1 MIILRRE
8 MVNDDDYIET
18 TMKNRFPRVLKS
30 PTIKNMAFR
39 HVSRTREIIFRDSD
53 RGADHYAI
61 FLIAN
66 NVSMNFGGY
75 MADTTLAKLALYN
88 ASNTKNYK
96 HGNFR
101 IGEAF
106 YVVSLLFDLVL
117 DIHVKDPDDDMYVD
131 DDDDDVEGIFKWD
144 WKSTKNIDLIETML
158 RDKTPLEYCK
168 NPMHIANNNET
179 HNIVLHFLI
188 AGFNRSNDL
197 LERIVELE
205 TQIHPP
211 ATLDRHLKNLRV
223 GFKKSTSIGIMRNPC
238 ILSLLN
244 ECQVYLGSLPK

>member
-8 MVNDDDYIET
+8 MVGDADYIET
-18 TMKNRFPRVLKS
+18 AMRTRFPRVLNS

-39 HVSRTREIIFRDSD
+39 HVYKTREIIFRNSD

-61 FLIAN
+61 FLITDG
-66 NVSMNFGGY
+66 VRMNFSGY
-75 MADTTLAKLALYN
+75 IADPTLAKIAIYN
-88 ASNTKNYK
+88 ESNAKNYK
-96 HGNFR
+96 HGNR
-101 IGEAF
+101 KIDGAF
-106 YVVSLLFDLVL
+106 YVVSLLYDLVL

-131 DDDDDVEGIFKWD
+131 NDVEGIFKWD

-168 NPMHIANNNET
+168 NPIHIANNNET

-188 AGFNRSNDL
+188 AGFNRSGDL

-244 ECQVYLGSLPK
+244 ECQVYLESLPK

>member
-8 MVNDDDYIET
+8 MVGDADYIET
-18 TMKNRFPRVLKS
+18 TMRTRFPCVLNS
-30 PTIKNMAFR
+30 PAIKNMAFR
-39 HVSRTREIIFRDSD
+39 HVSKTREIIFRDSD

-75 MADTTLAKLALYN
+75 MPDTTLAKLPLYN

-96 HGNFR
+96 HGKVR

-117 DIHVKDPDDDMYVD
+117 DIHVKDPDDMFV

-144 WKSTKNIDLIETML
+144 WKSTKNIELIETML

-168 NPMHIANNNET
+168 NPMHIINDDM
-179 HNIVLHFLI
+179 HNIILHFLI

-223 GFKKSTSIGIMRNPC
+223 GFKKSTSIGIMKNPC

-244 ECQVYLGSLPK
+244 ECQVYLESLPK